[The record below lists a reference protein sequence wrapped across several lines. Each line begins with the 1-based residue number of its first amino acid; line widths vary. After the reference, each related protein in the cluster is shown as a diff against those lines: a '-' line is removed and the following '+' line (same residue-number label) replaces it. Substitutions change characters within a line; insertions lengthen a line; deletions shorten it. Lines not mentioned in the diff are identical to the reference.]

1 MTLSASAVSKKRLD
15 KITPNPIKRKKMMM
29 IITTIKE
36 ATTAKILLRF
46 LPSFVM
52 GVSDINFSWP

>member
-1 MTLSASAVSKKRLD
+1 MTLLASAVSKKRLD

-29 IITTIKE
+29 ITTIKE